1 MPPLV
6 FDPFP
11 LWERIRVLSYPC
23 QPFIHSNVPT
33 QMGHFDGSILPQ
45 KLVGTYN
52 MWNWTS
58 LGSFNWAK
66 IAEISWKY
74 WKNASAG
81 DWVGRNLFLRV
92 VSQKQLFGAHLFHFD
107 ARSCFWPVL
116 PAQGGSTCGLPL
128 SAFIHSNVPSLLGH
142 FGGVISSPKAWTTY
156 HRSN

>member
-1 MPPLV
+1 MWKTPLPGTGWAETYFWGWFHKSNFSARIIFVLRIVLV

-11 LWERIRVLSYPC
+11 LWERIRVLGYPC

-66 IAEISWKY
+66 IAKISWKY

-92 VSQKQLFGAHLFHFD
+92 VSQNQLFGAHHF
-107 ARSCFWPVL
+107 RLEP
-116 PAQGGSTCGLPL
+116 TCGFW
-128 SAFIHSNVPSLLGH
+128 AV
-142 FGGVISSPKAWTTY
+142 SPVGED
-156 HRSN
+156 